1 MNPNLS
7 SITINA
13 QMEKS
18 NLLDF
23 GPVAPYTPAT
33 EKIKALCQVL
43 MQNIGLVSEFD
54 GGGSQ

>member
-1 MNPNLS
+1 MIPNLS
-7 SITINA
+7 STTINT

-33 EKIKALCQVL
+33 EKTKAFCQVL
-43 MQNIGLVSEFD
+43 MQNIGLIYEFEEC
-54 GGGSQ
+54 GSQ